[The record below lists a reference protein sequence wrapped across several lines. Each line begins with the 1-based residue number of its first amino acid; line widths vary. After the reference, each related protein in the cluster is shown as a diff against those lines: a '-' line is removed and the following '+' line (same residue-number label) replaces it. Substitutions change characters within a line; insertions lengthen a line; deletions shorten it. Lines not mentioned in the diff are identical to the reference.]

1 MVALWPSIWQH
12 ELHAPKRWEWNCC
25 DWVRDVPDLML
36 MGVVKIHNW
45 LKISHR
51 CVYIHVYRCVVCI
64 GCECLQNS
72 SDFPSRVAVWFSY
85 IMACSSMFLSLWIV
99 MFCSSAGL
107 PYIWLLTMDSCMQS
121 QCYYRG
127 TTASQIWRRRWETC
141 IVLTSRHE
149 MKEVYHSKWGIVN
162 RPNVTTVQW
171 SVALPTYIIL
181 CCDVIYKLHCG
192 SKVYTC
198 ILCLHSTTGPLSL
211 PLLVKGTR
219 MLWNTW

>member
-1 MVALWPSIWQH
+1 MCLLATVKCKSRLTQLPISTNISFNTFLHWFRKAWPLLGTRPLFEPQPHLSTASMPTCMVH
-12 ELHAPKRWEWNCC
+12 
-25 DWVRDVPDLML
+25 M
-36 MGVVKIHNW
+36 
-45 LKISHR
+45 
-51 CVYIHVYRCVVCI
+51 
-64 GCECLQNS
+64 
-72 SDFPSRVAVWFSY
+72 FSY
-85 IMACSSMFLSLWIV
+85 IMACTSTYLSLWIV

-127 TTASQIWRRRWETC
+127 TTASQIWRRGWETC

-149 MKEVYHSKWGIVN
+149 MKKVYHSKWGIVN

-198 ILCLHSTTGPLSL
+198 ILCLHSMTGPLSL